1 MAYKI
6 LSDCNNCGACEPECP
21 NTAISMGADV
31 YVINVDLCT
40 ECVAFHATPQ
50 CAAVC
55 PIDVCVTDPA
65 NVESEEQLLKKVQK
79 LHPEKTISG
88 TFPSHFRK

>member
-6 LSDCNNCGACEPECP
+6 LPDCNNCGACEPECP
-21 NTAISMGADV
+21 NTAIAMGADI
-31 YVINVDLCT
+31 YEIASAKCT
-40 ECVAFHATPQ
+40 ECVGFHKQPQ

-65 NVESEEQLLKKVQK
+65 HAETEDQLLAKA
-79 LHPEKTISG
+79 KTLNPG
-88 TFPSHFRK
+88 KTFGDPLPSHFRG

>member
-1 MAYKI
+1 MSYII

-21 NTAISMGADV
+21 NTAIAMGDDIYEIDSAK
-31 YVINVDLCT
+31 CT
-40 ECVAFHATPQ
+40 ECVGFHAVPQ

-65 NVESEEQLLKKVQK
+65 NPEVEEALIAKARALNPNRAFKD
-79 LHPEKTISG
+79 PM
-88 TFPSHFRK
+88 PSHFRS